1 LLDGSFLVVGQGRDE
16 RWQPGTGFRDRRA
29 AERQP
34 SGATRPAAAPKE
46 FSIETLV
53 DTWTRLA
60 SHKKA

>member
-1 LLDGSFLVVGQGRDE
+1 MDVGNPE
-16 RWQPGTGFRDRRA
+16 LAFEI
-29 AERQP
+29 AELRNASLQ
-34 SGATRPAAAPKE
+34 AQTRPAAAPKE